1 MKNILERPRSKTLGR
16 AASLVLPVIVIGWPS
31 GAVAQQIPTIRVVA
45 LDYAY
50 QAPTTLP
57 AGLTAFA
64 LDNQGKVRHEVAI
77 VRLQPGVTVDSM
89 VHAAAGPA
97 RRALIDFIGILV
109 AEPSETPLGRILV
122 DLTPGRTYVL
132 FCNFQD
138 APDKPRHMTM
148 GMFASIQ
155 VK

>member
-1 MKNILERPRSKTLGR
+1 MKNILQRSRGKTLAR
-16 AASLVLPVIVIGWPS
+16 VASLILPVIVISWPS
-31 GAVAQQIPTIRVVA
+31 GAVAQRFATIKVVA

-89 VHAAAGPA
+89 VHAAGPA
-97 RRALIDFIGILV
+97 RLALIDFIGILV
-109 AEPSETPLGRILV
+109 AAPSETPQGRILV

-138 APDKPRHMTM
+138 APDKPRHLTM
-148 GMFASIQ
+148 GMFTSIQ